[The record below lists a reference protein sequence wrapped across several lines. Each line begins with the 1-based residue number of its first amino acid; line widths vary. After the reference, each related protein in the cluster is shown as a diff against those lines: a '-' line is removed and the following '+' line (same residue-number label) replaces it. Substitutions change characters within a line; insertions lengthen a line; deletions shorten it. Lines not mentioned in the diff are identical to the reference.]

1 MEGKLYIPPPMDYLG
16 FSFAILIGV
25 SLGLLGGGGSLL
37 TVPVFVYVLGYG
49 VKESVAMSLVVVG
62 LTSAYGASGYWRRG
76 NVNLHTALIF
86 APATMLASLAG
97 AEVALH
103 VSARLQLAVF
113 GGVLLL
119 AAVFMFV
126 GQGLMSRAHGT
137 GRKALRLIAV
147 IGAVVGFLTGLV
159 GVGGGFLFVPALVL
173 LGGLHM
179 KEAVGT
185 SLLLLAISCASSFL
199 HYVGKVPLDWPAIG
213 LFTALAFIGV
223 IVGTIMGKHVS
234 QVGLRRTFA
243 VFLALMSAFVLIKG
257 K

>member
-1 MEGKLYIPPPMDYLG
+1 MGGKLYIPPPMDYLG

-25 SLGLLGGGGSLL
+25 SLGLLGGGGSIL

-62 LTSAYGASGYWRRG
+62 LTSAYGASGHWRRG
-76 NVNLHTALIF
+76 NVNLHTAVIF

-113 GGVLLL
+113 GGVMFL
-119 AAVFMFV
+119 AALFMFV
-126 GQGLMSRAHGT
+126 GQGLMARAHGT
-137 GRKALRLIAV
+137 GRKALPLIAV
-147 IGAVVGFLTGLV
+147 IGTAVGFLTGLV
-159 GVGGGFLFVPALVL
+159 GVGGGLLFVPALVL
-173 LGGLHM
+173 LGGLRM

-185 SLLLLAISCASSFL
+185 SLLLIAFSCASSFL
-199 HYVGKVPLDWPAIG
+199 HYLGQVPMDWPAMG

-223 IVGTIMGKHVS
+223 MLGTAFGKHVS
-234 QVGLRRTFA
+234 HVGLRRTFA
-243 VFLALMSAFVLIKG
+243 VFLVLMGTFVLIKG
-257 K
+257 R